1 MGDAS
6 DPVGARLHAH
16 LDQLARN
23 NTMSKSLIST
33 LGSYL
38 RFDARGNVRWDDTL
52 GAIKL
57 QLQNEL
63 EESKKN
69 DAAFSLE
76 IDRFFD
82 RFKGET
88 GVKITTL
95 ASLVATRIAGDDL
108 ELSMD
113 LEPQVIAFI
122 KRTPRFN
129 SKRGKGGG
137 VFRLAK
143 GEMPAPVNE
152 NEEDESDNDL
162 DLDNL

>member
-1 MGDAS
+1 
-6 DPVGARLHAH
+6 
-16 LDQLARN
+16 
-23 NTMSKSLIST
+23 MSKSLIST
-33 LGSYL
+33 LGSHL
-38 RFDARGNVRWDDTL
+38 RFDARGNVRWDETL

-63 EESKKN
+63 EEAKKN

-95 ASLVATRIAGDDL
+95 ASHVATRIAGDDL

-143 GEMPAPVNE
+143 GETPAPAPVNE
-152 NEEDESDNDL
+152 SEDNEDDL
-162 DLDNL
+162 SLDDL

>member
-1 MGDAS
+1 
-6 DPVGARLHAH
+6 
-16 LDQLARN
+16 
-23 NTMSKSLIST
+23 MSKSLISQ
-33 LGSYL
+33 LGSFL
-38 RFDARGNVRWDDTL
+38 KFDASGNVKWDDTL
-52 GAIKL
+52 GSIKR
-57 QLQNEL
+57 QLVAEL
-63 EESKKN
+63 EEAKKN
-69 DAAFSLE
+69 DARFEVE

-108 ELSMD
+108 ELSME

-137 VFRLAK
+137 VFRLARAS
-143 GEMPAPVNE
+143 APVSAPVV
-152 NEEDESDNDL
+152 NEEEHDEEEQGDEEDDL
-162 DLDNL
+162 DLDDL